1 MKLVINKKANFEYLI
16 EDTLEAGIVL
26 SGAEVKSLRKG
37 SASFAGSYVKIING
51 EAFLLN
57 AQISPYPFANNESYD
72 PTRTRKILLHKKE
85 ILSLSEFIEN
95 RGRTAIPL
103 AFRLVRNKIK
113 LDIGVGRG
121 KSQRDKRDALR
132 RKAILRDQ
140 QKELKYNV

>member
-85 ILSLSEFIEN
+85 LLSLSESIEN

-132 RKAILRDQ
+132 KKAILRDQ
-140 QKELKYNV
+140 QKELKYSV

>member
-85 ILSLSEFIEN
+85 LLSLSESIEN

-132 RKAILRDQ
+132 KKAILRDQ